1 MDIHDR
7 KALHSEAL
15 HHNFTN
21 LLLQAT
27 FSFTT
32 PSSQTAAISLGS
44 TASTKQPASETAR
57 VHPHD
62 TDNFHHWHLS
72 IAITH
77 QTFLNVLCPCF
88 VASGSIA
95 RVPHGPSDELL
106 PECKDQ
112 TPAPTFKKKTNTKP
126 QTKHPSRF
134 YFSSIYGYRV
144 ELTFEVTSQFVAGK
158 HRCRFQP
165 WPLIISSFLL
175 SQKAAFTRVRHRTF
189 TGSIVS

>member
-72 IAITH
+72 TAITH
-77 QTFLNVLCPCF
+77 QSFLNVLCPCF

-112 TPAPTFKKKTNTKP
+112 TPAPTFKKK
-126 QTKHPSRF
+126 QTQNLKQNIQTDF
-134 YFSSIYGYRV
+134 IF
-144 ELTFEVTSQFVAGK
+144 
-158 HRCRFQP
+158 
-165 WPLIISSFLL
+165 PLYMD
-175 SQKAAFTRVRHRTF
+175 
-189 TGSIVS
+189 TGLN